1 MPFGD
6 WMAGAIARYGLAAAT
21 LALFLFGLTACAHQP
36 SVPVVVAGVALPA
49 VSDAEMTCAA
59 EPAVPTA
66 KASDERVRESA
77 LKGYIVDLR
86 ASGRDCRTKLE
97 ITRRTWRATEQRQRE
112 VSKAIPPQD

>member
-1 MPFGD
+1 MPSID
-6 WMAGAIARYGLAAAT
+6 WMAGAVVRYGLAAAT
-21 LALFLFGLTACAHQP
+21 LGLFIFGLTACAHRP
-36 SVPVVVAGVALPA
+36 SVPVLVTGLQLPA
-49 VSDAEMTCAA
+49 VSDAEMTCAD
-59 EPAVPTA
+59 EPAVPAA